1 MDRGYRQSDLL
12 ALKLKGGKLT
22 DGISTMTGIS
32 LRQSLLLEEGCSSC
46 SEIKSI
52 QSRDN
57 IVFCLSRN
65 QIKIAASTRK
75 VFVAFVRAHTRN
87 QKAAKPTSFPL
98 PQDMRWMDVYTECPF
113 QLTSDEA
120 SRPSDIWGCV
130 LELQL
135 PRSSIAELSPEAGP
149 LQHWVGRFTMM

>member
-1 MDRGYRQSDLL
+1 
-12 ALKLKGGKLT
+12 
-22 DGISTMTGIS
+22 MTGIS

-98 PQDMRWMDVYTECPF
+98 PQGQPF
-113 QLTSDEA
+113 FPLFSQL
-120 SRPSDIWGCV
+120 R
-130 LELQL
+130 
-135 PRSSIAELSPEAGP
+135 
-149 LQHWVGRFTMM
+149 